1 MFAELLSGFRQ
12 ATARPHRTK
21 DDWAHEVAQLLDARY
36 ANTPRITLVCDNLN
50 THTVL
55 VHREMEFPPVGATTS
70 CPGCRGIVPRR
81 FVASVPIPERL
92 MSSV

>member
-1 MFAELLSGFRQ
+1 MSTKFIGNAGIANNRPAYTCIEDIAGADDGS
-12 ATARPHRTK
+12 ARSF
-21 DDWAHEVAQLLDARY
+21 
-36 ANTPRITLVCDNLN
+36 
-50 THTVL
+50 VL

-92 MSSV
+92 MGSV